1 MPTAA
6 DLPIDASDP
15 LADLR
20 RRFVERARLRLA
32 ELDAAL
38 AGPATAR
45 AVAAVAHQLAGSAG
59 TFGYGALSRA
69 AAALEDAVRDGWPPD
84 TLIEPSRLG
93 DRVAALRAAAAAL
106 EAV

>member
-1 MPTAA
+1 MPTAS
-6 DLPIDASDP
+6 DLPIDAPDP

-38 AGPATAR
+38 TGPGTAR
-45 AVAAVAHQLAGSAG
+45 TVAAVAHQLAGSAG

-69 AAALEDAVRDGWPPD
+69 AAALEDAVRVGWPAD
-84 TLIEPSRLG
+84 ARIEPALLG
-93 DRVAALRAAAAAL
+93 RQVAALRAAVAALAAA
-106 EAV
+106 